1 MSRIRWSSAAA
12 EGELSIGFSITLP
25 LHFFGKI
32 YSRKYG
38 FRPARIKMGLKRGRH
53 NLIGVGGPQIKRP
66 LIFCTLPSN
75 LRDLPPSG
83 FPPVDDEAF
92 LDGMKAFEKGEWR
105 LASARFLKALS
116 KDPDELF
123 SRFYLARSLGSPR
136 PF

>member
-1 MSRIRWSSAAA
+1 M
-12 EGELSIGFSITLP
+12 G
-25 LHFFGKI
+25 
-32 YSRKYG
+32 RK
-38 FRPARIKMGLKRGRH
+38 RRKRC
-53 NLIGVGGPQIKRP
+53 LIGGNGAQSQRP